1 MNFRKKYANILMLL
15 ILAYLFS
22 DIFLINLNH
31 HNYIPSVS
39 ASPATIILRPN
50 GSGASTELSQYPPE
64 GENWDKVDDKMPD
77 GDSTY
82 VYIIEGNALDLY
94 AINDSLINIGIINS
108 VTIYAYCRKEKG
120 SPDLYI
126 CIRTHETTYEFGPYD
141 LKQGYNNYSRIL
153 TTNPYTNQPW
163 TWNEINDLQ
172 AGVRL
177 DASKGQNWEARCTQL
192 YVIVDYTI
200 PQYKLNLRIKDYDLI
215 DNIQNARV
223 YITNATGTY
232 SKLSDI
238 NGWANFTSFGS
249 TNVKVEYYGFWVNG
263 TFTINVDSDKTIDVK
278 CNLYDVTF
286 NIKDNN
292 NRGYLVGANV
302 TIFNSTNKIEKN
314 KISSGITDSNG
325 QVILMNLP
333 NNTLN
338 IVVYDGAP
346 SPSIIGEVGK
356 LISYDG
362 QIENIICNP
371 WATSNNF
378 FSIYVHIAA
387 IIISLPI
394 AILSIINII
403 KRKKVFFVITIII
416 LISISVISY
425 ASLALIYPKSTI
437 NIGVKERNNIVYVK
451 PDSTIANYFSE
462 SETFYRSVKNVI
474 ANTNYGIRNTA
485 SNGINIALSIDSIS
499 DITKITY
506 FNVTLMDSNNEK
518 KLSIAWISGDSL
530 PKQSLSITIPAET
543 TWWIRI
549 EINGSNSANSGD
561 SIDVEIKTIVTY

>member
-39 ASPATIILRPN
+39 ASPTTLILRPN
-50 GSGASTELSQYPPE
+50 GPGNSTQLYQYPST
-64 GENWDKVDDKMPD
+64 GENWDKVDDETPD
-77 GDSTY
+77 EDNTY
-82 VYIIEGNALDLY
+82 VYRREAGPALDLY
-94 AINDSLINIGIINS
+94 AIEDSPINIGTINS
-108 VTIYAYCRKEKG
+108 VTIYARCKGLEGKEK
-120 SPDLYI
+120 LRIY
-126 CIRTHETTYEFGPYD
+126 IRT
-141 LKQGYNNYSRIL
+141 YSRNYFSEPINL
-153 TTNPYTNQPW
+153 GSSYNYYSITYLTNPNTRQS
-163 TWNEINDLQ
+163 WNWSEINDLQ
-172 AGVRL
+172 AGVELKL
-177 DASKGQNWEARCTQL
+177 DGGSEARCTQL
-192 YVIVDYTI
+192 YVVVDYTI

-238 NGWANFTSFGS
+238 NGWANFTSYGS

-314 KISSGITDSNG
+314 KICSGITDSIG
-325 QVILMNLP
+325 QVTLMNLP

-338 IVVYDGAP
+338 ITVYDGAQP
-346 SPSIIGEVGK
+346 SPSIIKEVGK
-356 LISYDG
+356 PISHDG

-378 FSIYVHIAA
+378 FRIYVHIAS
-387 IIISLPI
+387 IIILLPI
-394 AILSIINII
+394 AILSIINIV

-425 ASLALIYPKSTI
+425 ASIALIYPKSTI
-437 NIGVKERNNIVYVK
+437 NIGVKEHNNIVYIK
-451 PDSTIANYFSE
+451 PDSTIANSFSE

-474 ANTNYGIRNTA
+474 ANTSYGIRNTA

-499 DITKITY
+499 DVTKITY
-506 FNVTLMDSNNEK
+506 FNITLMDSNNEK
-518 KLSIAWISGDSL
+518 KLSISWMNGDPL
-530 PKQSLSITIPAET
+530 PKQSSSTTIPAQT

-549 EINGSNSANSGD
+549 EINGSNTANYED
-561 SIDVEIKTIVTY
+561 SIDVEIKTIATY

>member
-31 HNYIPSVS
+31 HNYIPSIS

-50 GSGASTELSQYPPE
+50 GPGDSTQLYQYPTT
-64 GENWDKVDDKMPD
+64 GENWEKVDDGIPD
-77 GDSTY
+77 GDATY
-82 VYIIEGNALDLY
+82 VYIIEDNALDLY
-94 AINDSLINIGIINS
+94 AIEDPPINIGIINS
-108 VTIYAYCRKEKG
+108 VTIYAYCRKERG

-126 CIRTHETTYEFGPYD
+126 CIRTHGTTYEFGPYG
-141 LKQGYNNYSRIL
+141 LSPGYEYYSSIL

-163 TWNEINDLQ
+163 TWDEINDLQ

-177 DASKGQNWEARCTQL
+177 DASKGKNWEARCTQL
-192 YVIVDYTI
+192 YVVVDYTI

-223 YITNATGTY
+223 YVTNATGTY

-238 NGWANFTSFGS
+238 NGWANFTSYGN

-292 NRGYLVGANV
+292 NHGYLVGANV

-314 KISSGITDSNG
+314 KICSGITNSIG
-325 QVILMNLP
+325 QVVLMNLP

-346 SPSIIGEVGK
+346 SPSIIGEVEK

-394 AILSIINII
+394 AILSIINIM
-403 KRKKVFFVITIII
+403 KRKKVFFVTTIII

-425 ASLALIYPKSTI
+425 ASIALIYPKSTI

-451 PDSTIANYFSE
+451 PDSTIANSFSE

-474 ANTNYGIRNTA
+474 ANTSYGIRNTA
-485 SNGINIALSIDSIS
+485 SNNINIALSIDSIS

-506 FNVTLMDSNNEK
+506 FNITLIDSISEK
-518 KLSIAWISGDSL
+518 KLSISWKTGDSL
-530 PKQSLSITIPAET
+530 PKQSFIYYYSC
-543 TWWIRI
+543 
-549 EINGSNSANSGD
+549 SNNMVD
-561 SIDVEIKTIVTY
+561 

>member
-1 MNFRKKYANILMLL
+1 LYK
-15 ILAYLFS
+15 
-22 DIFLINLNH
+22 
-31 HNYIPSVS
+31 
-39 ASPATIILRPN
+39 
-50 GSGASTELSQYPPE
+50 
-64 GENWDKVDDKMPD
+64 
-77 GDSTY
+77 
-82 VYIIEGNALDLY
+82 NA
-94 AINDSLINIGIINS
+94 G
-108 VTIYAYCRKEKG
+108 
-120 SPDLYI
+120 
-126 CIRTHETTYEFGPYD
+126 TTYEFGPYG
-141 LKQGYNNYSRIL
+141 LRPQYEYYSSIL

-163 TWNEINDLQ
+163 TWDEINDLQ

-177 DASKGQNWEARCTQL
+177 DASGGKKWEARCTQL
-192 YVIVDYTI
+192 YVVVDYTI

-215 DNIQNARV
+215 DIIRNARV

-238 NGWANFTSFGS
+238 NGWANFTSFGN
-249 TNVKVEYYGFWVNG
+249 TNVKVEYYGFWING

-314 KISSGITDSNG
+314 KICTGITDSIG

-346 SPSIIGEVGK
+346 SPTIIREVGK

-378 FSIYVHIAA
+378 FSIYVHIAS

-394 AILSIINII
+394 VILSIINII
-403 KRKKVFFVITIII
+403 KRKKIFFITTIII
-416 LISISVISY
+416 LISIPIISY

-451 PDSTIANYFSE
+451 PDSTIANYFLK
-462 SETFYRSVKNVI
+462 VK
-474 ANTNYGIRNTA
+474 
-485 SNGINIALSIDSIS
+485 LSID
-499 DITKITY
+499 
-506 FNVTLMDSNNEK
+506 L
-518 KLSIAWISGDSL
+518 
-530 PKQSLSITIPAET
+530 
-543 TWWIRI
+543 
-549 EINGSNSANSGD
+549 
-561 SIDVEIKTIVTY
+561 

>member
-1 MNFRKKYANILMLL
+1 MLQK
-15 ILAYLFS
+15 A
-22 DIFLINLNH
+22 
-31 HNYIPSVS
+31 
-39 ASPATIILRPN
+39 
-50 GSGASTELSQYPPE
+50 
-64 GENWDKVDDKMPD
+64 K
-77 GDSTY
+77 
-82 VYIIEGNALDLY
+82 
-94 AINDSLINIGIINS
+94 
-108 VTIYAYCRKEKG
+108 
-120 SPDLYI
+120 
-126 CIRTHETTYEFGPYD
+126 
-141 LKQGYNNYSRIL
+141 
-153 TTNPYTNQPW
+153 
-163 TWNEINDLQ
+163 
-172 AGVRL
+172 
-177 DASKGQNWEARCTQL
+177 NWEARCTQL
-192 YVIVDYTI
+192 YVVVDYTI

-223 YITNATGTY
+223 YVTNATGTY

-238 NGWANFTSFGS
+238 NGWANFTSYGN

-292 NRGYLVGANV
+292 NHGYLVGANV

-314 KISSGITDSNG
+314 KICSGITNSIG
-325 QVILMNLP
+325 QVVLMNLP

-346 SPSIIGEVGK
+346 SPSIIGEVEK

-394 AILSIINII
+394 AILSIINIM
-403 KRKKVFFVITIII
+403 KRKKVFFVTTIII

-425 ASLALIYPKSTI
+425 ASIALIYPKSTI

-451 PDSTIANYFSE
+451 PDSTIANSFSE

-474 ANTNYGIRNTA
+474 ANTSYGIRNTA
-485 SNGINIALSIDSIS
+485 SNNINIALSIDSIS

-506 FNVTLMDSNNEK
+506 FNITLIDSISEK
-518 KLSIAWISGDSL
+518 KLSISWKTGDSL
-530 PKQSLSITIPAET
+530 PKQSSSIIIPAET

-549 EINGSNSANSGD
+549 EISGSNTANLGD
-561 SIDVEIKTIVTY
+561 SINVEIKTIVTY